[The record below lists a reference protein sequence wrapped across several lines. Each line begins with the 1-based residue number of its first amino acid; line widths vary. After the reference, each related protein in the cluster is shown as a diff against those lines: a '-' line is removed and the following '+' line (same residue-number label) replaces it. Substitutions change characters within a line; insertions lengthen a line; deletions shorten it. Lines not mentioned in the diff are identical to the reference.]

1 MVQVQKLMEEM
12 NEVME
17 TLVECMQEFKTRGQ
31 GQFSQSEEVEGLY
44 FVNTTVSGLKM
55 EALVDTGGNPQFCE

>member
-1 MVQVQKLMEEM
+1 M

-31 GQFSQSEEVEGLY
+31 GQFSQSEAVEGLC
-44 FVNTTVSGLKM
+44 FVDTTVSGLKM
-55 EALVDTGGNPQFCE
+55 EALVDTGETHSFVSE